1 MRLNFWTAPSGPS
14 ISSADERRVL
24 EQLIERHYRDSSVV
38 LISGMA
44 LAAVL
49 AWTLVEHSHSPV
61 VWGWLVW
68 VEVAMTIRLGL
79 TQYYLHSR
87 ARHDTLLW
95 RRLALLGTVL
105 SGSGW
110 GAVALVYAQLTD
122 PLAQLVVAFTLLGVC
137 AGSAVLIGSVAGTV
151 QVFGV
156 LALTPTVTLIL
167 LQALSQGGTLYGYL
181 AISTGYFLYVV
192 MFRGPRRIHRILHDV
207 IGSGLVRESLLTRLE
222 DAEVMAGVG
231 HFIWDHGQ
239 GRASLSTEGRQLL
252 GLDAQAEIGEHTL
265 AERLGE
271 HDRERIEQISAEAIR
286 LQQPQVHFETM
297 VLNPQGN
304 LEIRAI
310 RRFDYDERGQVT
322 RTMTT
327 LLDIT
332 DLKKTQRE
340 LQSLAYRD
348 QLTGLVNR
356 TLFLERIRRYAA
368 MASRQPGR
376 MALLMMDLDH
386 FKAVND
392 TLGHEA
398 GDQLLV
404 EAGRRILD
412 SVGAVDTVARLG
424 GDEFAVILTDL
435 SGEQAREE
443 AGQTAGRIIA
453 ALSRPFSIG
462 RREVFVS
469 ASVGITLCPTDSPDP
484 ETLMRYADVALYDA
498 KARGRS
504 RYQFYSTNLT
514 LEAHERLSLEGDL
527 RHALDRCELELY
539 YQPKVTLR
547 GRQLVG
553 AEALLRWRHPRR
565 GLVMPTRFIS
575 LAEDTGLIVPIG
587 DWVLRT
593 AMAATVEW
601 NAHRPP
607 GQPPFRVAINL
618 SSRQFME
625 NGLIDRIEALLKQT
639 GCRASWIELE
649 LTESLLLD
657 ERSRVRDMLDDLR
670 QLGFS
675 LAIDDFGTGYSA
687 LSYLTRFPIST
698 LKIDRAFLRQADRHP
713 ERSGVLG
720 AIVAMG
726 ASLHL
731 EVVAEGVET
740 EAQAAMLDG
749 LGCQLGQGWLFGK
762 PIAQAEF
769 GYRYQLIPVEPTQ
782 VMPLDDRSG

>member
-1 MRLNFWTAPSGPS
+1 MA
-14 ISSADERRVL
+14 SADERRVL
-24 EQLIERHYRDSSVV
+24 EQLIEQHFRDSGMV
-38 LISGMA
+38 LLSGMA
-44 LAAVL
+44 LAATL
-49 AWTLVEHSHSPV
+49 AWTLLQRSPGDHVEA
-61 VWGWLVW
+61 VWLWLGLT
-68 VEVAMTIRLGL
+68 ETAMAIRLAL

-87 ARHDTLLW
+87 VRHEAGQW
-95 RRLALLGTVL
+95 RRLALMGTVL
-105 SGSGW
+105 TGCGW

-137 AGSAVLIGSVAGTV
+137 AGSAVLVGSVAGTV

-156 LALTPTVTLIL
+156 LALTPTVTLII
-167 LQALSQGGTLYGYL
+167 LQSVTQGGVLYTYL
-181 AISTGYFLYVV
+181 AAATSYFLYVV
-192 MFRGPRRIHRILHDV
+192 MFRGPRRIHRMLHDV
-207 IGSGLVRESLLTRLE
+207 IGSGLMRESLLTRLE
-222 DAEVMAGVG
+222 DAEAMAGVG

-239 GRASLSTEGRQLL
+239 RRASLSAEGRQLL
-252 GLDAQAEIGEHTL
+252 GLEAEAEIGEHTL
-265 AERLGE
+265 SERLAE
-271 HDRERIEQISAEAIR
+271 HDRERIEQISAEAVR
-286 LQQPQVHFETM
+286 LGQPQVHFEMM
-297 VLNPQGN
+297 VLNPKGN

-310 RRFDYDERGQVT
+310 RRFDYDESGGVA

-398 GDQLLV
+398 GDRLLI

-412 SVGAVDTVARLG
+412 SVGTVDTVARLG

-435 SGEQAREE
+435 SDEQAREQ
-443 AGQTAGRIIA
+443 AGQTAGRIIS
-453 ALSRPFSIG
+453 ALSRPFAIG

-469 ASVGITLCPTDSPDP
+469 ASVGITLCPTDSSDP

-504 RYQFYSTNLT
+504 RHQFYSTNLT

-527 RHALDRCELELY
+527 RHALDRQELELF
-539 YQPKVTLR
+539 YQPKVALR
-547 GRQLVG
+547 GRHLVG

-565 GLVMPTRFIS
+565 GLVMPTRFIG

-587 DWVLRT
+587 EWVLRT
-593 AMAATVEW
+593 AMAAAAEW
-601 NAHRPP
+601 NAHRPA

-625 NGLIDRIEALLKQT
+625 AGLVGRIEALLHQT
-639 GCRASWIELE
+639 GCRAAWIELE

-657 ERSRVRDMLDDLR
+657 ERSRVRDMLEDLR

-698 LKIDRAFLRQADRHP
+698 LKIDRIFLRQADRHP

-726 ASLHL
+726 ASLRL

-740 EAQAAMLDG
+740 EAQVAMLDQ

-762 PIAQAEF
+762 PIPQAEF
-769 GYRYQLIPVEPTQ
+769 GYRHQLIPIEPTQ
-782 VMPLDDRSG
+782 AMPFG